1 MTIQLAPPAPI
12 TPRPPSVS
20 TAADEGVLKLE
31 DEAAAVLATA
41 SPTGRESI
49 LGPVPQPIAVL
60 QAVVPQETFVPPLN
74 EILDLLRAQQSQITS
89 TQTAEQER
97 QRQQA
102 DADVERNRVIQEQ
115 EDRIQV
121 LEAGLARMRE
131 EPEQERGTR
140 RVETLSLDSK

>member
-1 MTIQLAPPAPI
+1 M
-12 TPRPPSVS
+12 
-20 TAADEGVLKLE
+20 
-31 DEAAAVLATA
+31 
-41 SPTGRESI
+41 
-49 LGPVPQPIAVL
+49 
-60 QAVVPQETFVPPLN
+60 VPQETFAPQLN
-74 EILDLLRAQQSQITS
+74 EILDLLHAQQSQITS

-97 QRQQA
+97 QHQQA